1 MSSSVFANHVR
12 ALAIQVKEAA
22 DAGDSVAFSPRTTSL
37 SVVRAQTQ
45 QDAAEERFFR
55 KLDEEVW
62 LLRLYSRALSVRSQQ
77 TQAVTRRRVVLAG
90 N

>member
-1 MSSSVFANHVR
+1 M
-12 ALAIQVKEAA
+12 KEAA

-55 KLDEEVW
+55 KLDAEVRT
-62 LLRLYSRALSVRSQQ
+62 RLYSRTVRVIAAN
-77 TQAVTRRRVVLAG
+77 TGCDAPLRGL
-90 N
+90 

>member
-1 MSSSVFANHVR
+1 MSISISTDHFR
-12 ALAIQVKEAA
+12 AIAAQVKEAA
-22 DAGDSVAFSPRTTSL
+22 DAGDNVAFSPRTTSL

-62 LLRLYSRALSVRSQQ
+62 MRLWSK
-77 TQAVTRRRVVLAG
+77 AVYVIAANTGYNVTSIVLVG